1 MYNIGA
7 FEERGDIMNESTVQL
22 DVKEQLA
29 LHKDKSKPK
38 KTERELALV
47 KYAGFLKSN
56 LARLED
62 ITDPNYVALEVVN
75 DEGLTVSSVLKEE
88 GEFSN
93 FKICHAALLDTLL
106 ENPIQLSKI
115 NLIHAVMPFDD
126 VYPIVQAFSKIPEV
140 TGAKT
145 RVILGTY
152 DNYEDAEH
160 KFNLRVLNNLMSSL
174 DFSGYHGADIDG
186 ISVKM
191 VYSTYQKNLRMRH

>member
-1 MYNIGA
+1 
-7 FEERGDIMNESTVQL
+7 MNESTVQL
-22 DVKEQLA
+22 DVKKQLV
-29 LHKDKSKPK
+29 LHKDELKPK
-38 KTERELALV
+38 KSERELALA

-56 LARLED
+56 LVRLED
-62 ITDPNYVALEVVN
+62 ITDPNYLALEVVN
-75 DEGLTVSSVLKEE
+75 DEGLTVSSILKEE
-88 GEFSN
+88 GEFPN

-106 ENPIQLSKI
+106 ENPIQLAKI
-115 NLIHAVMPFDD
+115 NLIHAVMPFND

>member
-1 MYNIGA
+1 
-7 FEERGDIMNESTVQL
+7 MNESTVQL
-22 DVKEQLA
+22 DVKKQLV

-56 LARLED
+56 LVRLED

-106 ENPIQLSKI
+106 ENPIQLAKI
-115 NLIHAVMPFDD
+115 NLIHAVMPFND

-186 ISVKM
+186 TSVKM

>member
-1 MYNIGA
+1 MYNIEA

-22 DVKEQLA
+22 DVKKQLV

-56 LARLED
+56 LVRLED

-106 ENPIQLSKI
+106 ENPIQLAKI
-115 NLIHAVMPFDD
+115 NLIHAVMPFND

-186 ISVKM
+186 TSVKM